1 LTVGVL
7 VTGGAGFIGSNL
19 LSLVVPARDYRLEV
33 GDGACPDTLH
43 PVMERHRPQVVLP
56 FAAESQVDRSIR
68 WPGQFVQTDVM
79 GTCHLLA
86 LDCSRIRAR
95 PGWQPQEALE
105 SGLARTVRRYL
116 DHPRWVARAREEMRR
131 WTEARYAL

>member
-1 LTVGVL
+1 MGVL

-79 GTCHLLA
+79 GTCLPWTA
-86 LDCSRIRAR
+86 PGSGPGRAGSRRRLWSRGWPAR
-95 PGWQPQEALE
+95 CAGISTIPG
-105 SGLARTVRRYL
+105 G
-116 DHPRWVARAREEMRR
+116 
-131 WTEARYAL
+131 